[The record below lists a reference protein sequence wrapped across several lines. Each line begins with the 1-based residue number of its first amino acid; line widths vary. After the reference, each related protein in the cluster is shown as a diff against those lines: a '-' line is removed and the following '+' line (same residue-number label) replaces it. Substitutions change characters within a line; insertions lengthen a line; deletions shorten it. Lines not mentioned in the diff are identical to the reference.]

1 MMTLTIGRRLRARV
15 ATFAEASR
23 IYSQLRD
30 ESGEG
35 GSTFPTG
42 RLTSGKAKYF
52 VSYNG
57 RIWSGDPRGPHSQHT
72 LVFDNRI
79 ERSR

>member
-57 RIWSGDPRGPHSQHT
+57 RIWSGDPRGPLSEHM
-72 LVFDNRI
+72 LVFDNRQ
-79 ERSR
+79 EVR